1 VVEVVVTVAG
11 GAATLES
18 EVRHGAGEAE
28 LKGMVEALPPSTPAL
43 TFRAAGTNVRTDSST
58 VFVNGSMIRSFSDLR
73 IGIRVEVKGSLSGDT
88 FTASRVELEGIAE
101 APEPEPE
108 PEPAEREL
116 KGTIAGLSGTASAFS
131 FMLGSTLVKEDAST
145 ALTGSGEAPK
155 TFAAL
160 QNGTVVEIHG
170 VQHDGFVQA
179 SRIHI
184 EDAENEPPEDHDEVE
199 VQGML
204 GAVSGTCPAISST
217 VGSTKFTT
225 SASTRFDDAACSAF
239 KAGDKVEVK
248 GTRNPDGS
256 IAASRLKKDS

>member
-1 VVEVVVTVAG
+1 MVEVVVTVAG

-73 IGIRVEVKGSLSGDT
+73 IGIRVEAKGSLSGDT
-88 FTASRVELEGIAE
+88 FTASRVELGIAE